1 MVFRGL
7 GAKVIRLGIVGANYG
22 RTVQLP
28 AFRADARCEVVA
40 LAGSDATRAAK
51 LARAAG
57 VSKGYG
63 DWRALVEDKNV
74 DAVAIAT
81 MPALQAQVA
90 CAALALGKPV
100 FAEKPMASTLADAR
114 AMLRAA
120 QNADKPTM
128 IDFNFHQLPSWQR
141 AKTMLDDGAIGKLRH
156 LTVHWQVE
164 NRSIQMRMRNWK
176 TLTDD
181 GGGVLGNFVS
191 HCFHYLE
198 WFCGPIARLSARLAG
213 LPGDD
218 ELQTTA
224 AMALEFQTGQLA
236 SLSMSCASYLGSGHR
251 LEFYGEDGTLV
262 LNNAQADYMR
272 GFELFHARRP
282 ETAITRIGVD
292 DPSDAQYPDGR
303 IAPVSRLVKR
313 FLDAVEKGASAQPDF
328 AAGYRVQQL
337 IDAAQRSHRE
347 GKMIAI
353 APGEMPA

>member
-1 MVFRGL
+1 M
-7 GAKVIRLGIVGANYG
+7 IRLGIVGANYG

-40 LAGSDATRAAK
+40 LASSDAARTAD
-51 LARAAG
+51 LARAAN
-57 VSKGYG
+57 VPRGYG
-63 DWRALVEDKNV
+63 DWRALVEDKAV

-100 FAEKPMASTLADAR
+100 FAEKPMASTLTDAR
-114 AMLRAA
+114 TMLKAA
-120 QNADKPTM
+120 KASGKPTM
-128 IDFNFHQLPSWQR
+128 IDFNFHQVLNWQR
-141 AKTMLDDGAIGKLRH
+141 AKAMLDDGAIGKLRH
-156 LTVHWQVE
+156 VTVHWQVE
-164 NRSIQMRMRNWK
+164 NRSIQTRMRNWK

-218 ELQTTA
+218 TLQTTA

-262 LNNAQADYMR
+262 LNNSSTDYMR
-272 GFELFHARRP
+272 GFELLPAKRP
-282 ETAITRIGVD
+282 ATAVTHIGVD
-292 DPSDAQYPDGR
+292 DPTDAQYPDGR
-303 IAPVSRLVKR
+303 IAPVSRLAKK
-313 FLDAVEKGASAQPDF
+313 FMDAIETGKSAQPDF
-328 AAGYRVQQL
+328 AAGFRVQQL
-337 IDAAQRSHRE
+337 IDAAQRSHRD
-347 GKMIAI
+347 GKIIATLP
-353 APGEMPA
+353 AEMAA